1 MTRKDYQLIANAIR
15 EVDEVGEYDA
25 RTLRVLTRELS
36 RQLHLDNPRFDDAKF
51 YEATGLFA

>member
-1 MTRKDYQLIANAIR
+1 MTRKDYRMVAAAIR
-15 EVDEVGEYDA
+15 EVDDVGEYDA

-36 RQLHLDNPRFDDAKF
+36 RQFHRDNPRFDDAKF